1 MKEFRLL
8 YWSRL
13 ATEIESTGYKHKERE
28 RTFKQVGSHSSGGLA
43 PNSTRQPGWQAGDT
57 EKSCD
62 SNKSSQTRHKNHNKI
77 QKWGNC
83 DKRTLVNIEYI

>member
-1 MKEFRLL
+1 MKEFLLL

-43 PNSTRQPGWQAGDT
+43 PNSTRQPGRLETQRRVVIQINPAKPDT
-57 EKSCD
+57 
-62 SNKSSQTRHKNHNKI
+62 KI
-77 QKWGNC
+77 TIKFRNGEIVIKGLW
-83 DKRTLVNIEYI
+83 